1 MSYKTSSVII
11 SGASKGI
18 GLEIA
23 KVFARDTQHP
33 LVLLARSEEDLGR
46 AKELCMKAGATEVH
60 ILPADLTN
68 EDEIQSIDF
77 SKYKPGILINNA
89 GSFLFKKLKD
99 STAGEFTGQF
109 QINAFAAFNLTKSVL
124 PYLEKQERA
133 LIVNISSMSALKGMA
148 SSGAYVMSKHAL
160 LGYTRSLRKELKKSQ
175 IAVTA
180 INLGQT
186 YSTSWKEVDIDPAKL
201 INPEDVGRLILAL
214 SELSPQTVAEEINL
228 MPQGGEVSPN

>member
-23 KVFARDTQHP
+23 KVFARDTQRP
-33 LVLLARSEEDLGR
+33 LVLLARSETDLNE
-46 AKELCMKAGATEVH
+46 AKEACMEAGATEVH
-60 ILPADLTN
+60 VLPADLTS

-77 SKYKPGILINNA
+77 SQYQPGILINNA

-99 STAGEFTGQF
+99 STADEFTGQF

-124 PYLEKQERA
+124 PHLEKQERA

-186 YSTSWKEVDIDPAKL
+186 YSTSWKEVDIDPVKL

-214 SELSPQTVAEEINL
+214 SELSPQTVADEINL